1 MLLLKHEII
10 VPKARHLNLVQ
21 SALQPETT
29 NTTFPWQD
37 CLLDRRSCVNK
48 LGIVLQFRQNYLV
61 VYRLHMNYLHSLTR
75 SAMTVLLGLI
85 LMLKLS
91 GKNMSVQWLSVLRVK
106 ETEQ

>member
-21 SALQPETT
+21 SALQPET
-29 NTTFPWQD
+29 D